1 MRYKIETLIDEK
13 KILESVKKL
22 GKQITNDYKNSKKIV
37 LVGLLRGS
45 IIFMADLVR
54 KINLECKLDFMLVSS
69 YGNKMET
76 SKDVKII
83 KDLEDPIEG
92 ENVIIVEDILDT
104 GRTLHKVYNL
114 LELRKPKSLK
124 ICTLLDKPE
133 RRQTDI
139 KADYVGFEI
148 PDEFVVGYGIDYA
161 QKHRNLPYIGK
172 VLITTK

>member
-114 LELRKPKSLK
+114 LGLRKPKSLK